1 MNVSSD
7 SHGNT
12 YFVSRCRDLQLFS
25 CLVFTGIN
33 KLVEDGYCH
42 GKSTLIISQYF
53 QNVKVV
59 PQPIV
64 RNLEEYLSKKFDS
77 RLNPET
83 VVQSVL

>member
-1 MNVSSD
+1 MIATEVLTLFLD
-7 SHGNT
+7 AET
-12 YFVSRCRDLQLFS
+12 YNFLAVLF
-25 CLVFTGIN
+25 FTGIN